1 MRKKK
6 EPEFADVQK
15 TLFERK
21 VWAAVFCLLGLF
33 ATFVATGNIGN
44 INLIPE
50 GEVMAQ
56 WQSTTVRVVS
66 LFFFVMGIWYL
77 VSSWDNSKTKKRIII
92 DVYSFYIK
100 RHSVKD
106 EVKRLRRRIDDPK
119 EFRIAL
125 LEMLVPYGED
135 SLKDEL
141 AKIKGERPRQEKAK
155 KEKEPEP
162 EPEPIETTETKEER
176 DRIVESRAWI
186 RSEFAKKVRDK
197 QTLKEETKKERLR
210 ILKNKELSPEE
221 ADELLEE
228 LLKAEKE
235 IVKKLEVK
243 DMLDE

>member
-1 MRKKK
+1 MGKKK

-15 TLFERK
+15 TLFDR
-21 VWAAVFCLLGLF
+21 GLWSIMYGIIGLIF
-33 ATFVATGNIGN
+33 TFVGTGD
-44 INLIPE
+44 LIPE
-50 GEVMAQ
+50 GEVLTQ
-56 WQSTTVRVVS
+56 LQSTFIQVVRWGCFATCI
-66 LFFFVMGIWYL
+66 FFWVA
-77 VSSWDNSKTKKRIII
+77 SRDNSRTKKKIII

-100 RHSVKD
+100 RHSVKE
-106 EVKRLRRRIDDPK
+106 EVIRLRRRIDDPK

-141 AKIKGERPRQEKAK
+141 AKIKGERPRREKAK
-155 KEKEPEP
+155 EEKEPEP
-162 EPEPIETTETKEER
+162 TETTETKEER

-228 LLKAEKE
+228 LQKAEKE